1 MLWYFV
7 IHFVDGMELEK
18 LMRDSGISE
27 DIKGHIRACDM
38 MYDQICG
45 RREDDSSCACKKL
58 LSMKFHFTEQTL
70 SELCIKHCGRWR
82 EENSKKNRKDMMFFA
97 RMHSVG

>member
-7 IHFVDGMELEK
+7 VSNVGGMELEK

-38 MYDQICG
+38 MYDQMCG
-45 RREDDSSCACKKL
+45 CCEDDTPCACKKL

-70 SELCIKHCGRWR
+70 SELCIKHCARWR
-82 EENSKKNRKDMMFFA
+82 EKTAKKNRKDTLFLA
-97 RMHSVG
+97 RIHSVG